1 MNGLRSRT
9 LIVLS
14 LLASACTRGAP
25 VAQSPSSPPPS
36 VPETD
41 AATRCFGEPPGA
53 LFAPPRLPLRVDAPV
68 EGAISDVQLRL
79 IGQLDPS
86 IVRGLLSVRA
96 GDPVDPERVRADVRR
111 LFALGNFEDVS
122 VQATPSPS
130 GWTLTYVLQERPVV
144 RRAWVRGAPPP
155 LQSDLEAA
163 AGQHAGDLFVPA
175 SLHRAVDAMRRRLVE
190 LGYAHAKVDPFVR
203 RPDERTADIC
213 LWVEAG
219 PAVRVQSLVF
229 EGRAKLDE
237 DQLETALRNAGSE
250 ANLPGGMLDPSVLE
264 VQLLHATAAYY
275 DAGMVNVR
283 LGEPELRYSED
294 RTRVAIHVSVQ
305 EGDVFRVGKVAF
317 AVPMN
322 ANAARYGAVL
332 GFGQGDVFS
341 RSRVVAAIER
351 LQSLRL
357 AEGGVGSIE
366 PVTVIDAEKRT
377 IDLTFQ
383 VSASSSP

>member
-1 MNGLRSRT
+1 
-9 LIVLS
+9 
-14 LLASACTRGAP
+14 
-25 VAQSPSSPPPS
+25 

-53 LFAPPRLPLRVDAPV
+53 LYAQPRLPLRFEAPV
-68 EGAISDVQLRL
+68 EGTISDVQIQLA
-79 IGQLDPS
+79 GQLDPA
-86 IVRGLLSVRA
+86 IVRGMLSVRA

-122 VQATPSPS
+122 VQATPSPG

-144 RRAWVRGAPPP
+144 RRAWVRGVPSP

-190 LGYAHAKVDPFVR
+190 LGYAHARVDPFVR
-203 RPDERTADIC
+203 RADARTADIC

-219 PAVRVQSLVF
+219 PVVRVQSVVF
-229 EGRAKLDE
+229 EGRSKLDE
-237 DQLETALRNAGSE
+237 DQLEKALRNAGSE
-250 ANLPGGMLDPSVLE
+250 ANLPGGMLDLSVLE

-294 RTRVAIHVSVQ
+294 RTRVAIHVSVH
-305 EGDVFRVGKVAF
+305 EGDVFRVGKVTF
-317 AVPMN
+317 AAPMD
-322 ANAARYGAVL
+322 ANPARYGAVL

-341 RSRVVAAIER
+341 RSKVMAALEHIQTLRV
-351 LQSLRL
+351 

-366 PVTVIDAEKRT
+366 PVTVIDADKRT

-383 VSASSSP
+383 VSAASSP

>member
-1 MNGLRSRT
+1 
-9 LIVLS
+9 
-14 LLASACTRGAP
+14 
-25 VAQSPSSPPPS
+25 
-36 VPETD
+36 VPDID
-41 AATRCFGEPPGA
+41 AATRCFGDPPGT
-53 LFAPPRLPLRVDAPV
+53 LFAPQLPALRVETPV
-68 EGAISDVQLRL
+68 EGVVSDVQVRL
-79 IGQLDPS
+79 AGQLDLS

-122 VQATPSPS
+122 VQATPSPG

-144 RRAWVRGAPPP
+144 REARVRGAPPP

-175 SLHRAVDAMRRRLVE
+175 SLHRGVDAMRRRLVE
-190 LGYAHAKVDPFVR
+190 LGYAHAKVDPFIR
-203 RPDERTADIC
+203 RRDARTADVC

-219 PAVRVQSLVF
+219 PAVRVQSVVF
-229 EGRAKLDE
+229 EGRSKLEE
-237 DQLETALRNAGSE
+237 DQLEKALRNAGSE
-250 ANLPGGMLDPSVLE
+250 SNLPGGMLDPSVLE
-264 VQLLHATAAYY
+264 VQLLHVTAAYY

-305 EGDVFRVGKVAF
+305 EGDVFRVGAVAF
-317 AVPMN
+317 AAPMN
-322 ANAARYGAVL
+322 ANATRYGAVL

-341 RSRVVAAIER
+341 RTKVMAAIER

-357 AEGGVGSIE
+357 AEGGAGSIE

-383 VSASSSP
+383 LSASSSP